1 MSPTALLREIE
12 ANKSKI
18 DQFRPLSLSLV
29 QQIRAYWRVG
39 LTYSSNAIEGNTLT
53 ETETKVLIEDGLTI
67 GGKSLRETFE
77 VVGHSDAMTFLY
89 DFVDKKE
96 KTSEETVKKLHSC
109 FYRLI
114 DEANAGSYRKTAIFI
129 SGTDYIPP
137 KWEELETLMKKGVA
151 PLLISTEPIP
161 IIAAKWHTLIA
172 NMHPFIDG
180 NGRTARLMMNLLLL
194 QHGYPI
200 TVVPPIYR
208 VKYIQLCNQA
218 NKGNDSGFLTF
229 IQELVLQ
236 AQTDYLR
243 LLEASR

>member
-89 DFVDKKE
+89 DFVDKK
-96 KTSEETVKKLHSC
+96 L
-109 FYRLI
+109 
-114 DEANAGSYRKTAIFI
+114 
-129 SGTDYIPP
+129 
-137 KWEELETLMKKGVA
+137 
-151 PLLISTEPIP
+151 
-161 IIAAKWHTLIA
+161 
-172 NMHPFIDG
+172 
-180 NGRTARLMMNLLLL
+180 
-194 QHGYPI
+194 
-200 TVVPPIYR
+200 
-208 VKYIQLCNQA
+208 
-218 NKGNDSGFLTF
+218 
-229 IQELVLQ
+229 
-236 AQTDYLR
+236 
-243 LLEASR
+243 